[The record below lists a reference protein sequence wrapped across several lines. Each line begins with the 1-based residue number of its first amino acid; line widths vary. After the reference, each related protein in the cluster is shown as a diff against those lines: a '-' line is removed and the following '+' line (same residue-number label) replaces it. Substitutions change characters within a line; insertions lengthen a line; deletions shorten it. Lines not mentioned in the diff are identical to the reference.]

1 MGWSPLLLLT
11 LIEAEM
17 DSELGT
23 DELRV
28 APDVDVAKGLV
39 NDLVSDFASEDLL
52 LMIVG

>member
-1 MGWSPLLLLT
+1 
-11 LIEAEM
+11 M

-52 LMIVG
+52 LLMIVG

>member
-11 LIEAEM
+11 LIKAEM